1 MGFVEWICLGCF
13 MLQEFKRK
21 VLVLDIYETVTS
33 NILPKMKNL
42 RMYSSSYLRKCYV
55 NYNLD

>member
-1 MGFVEWICLGCF
+1 